1 MRQMH
6 DKLTKDVSDL
16 NARKET
22 IKAKVQVAK
31 TQERMNKMMSGIGD
45 SSASLDAF
53 SRMEAKAMSELN
65 SSSADSIDDLAS
77 KYDAAPNADVQD
89 ELAALKAKM
98 GL

>member
-1 MRQMH
+1 MYAMADSML
-6 DKLTKDVSDL
+6 DKA
-16 NARKET
+16 N
-22 IKAKVQVAK
+22 
-31 TQERMNKMMSGIGD
+31 
-45 SSASLDAF
+45 
-53 SRMEAKAMSELN
+53 AMSELN

>member
-1 MRQMH
+1 MSAISMQE
-6 DKLTKDVSDL
+6 
-16 NARKET
+16 KET

-53 SRMEAKAMSELN
+53 SRMEAKADAMLDKANAMSELN

-77 KYDAAPNADVQD
+77 KYDAAQMQTFRMS
-89 ELAALKAKM
+89 LQST
-98 GL
+98 